1 MKRSTEQ
8 GVCTN
13 ANAPLLQ
20 SHERGLECWT
30 AKRVTEFCMTEF
42 ALVGI
47 LTKTENQES
56 IGFIPTERKAEAVP
70 CRKAW
75 SVSGL
80 TVRLSVPTA

>member
-1 MKRSTEQ
+1 MYVKRSTEQ

-47 LTKTENQES
+47 LTKTEKSRIHRFHPN
-56 IGFIPTERKAEAVP
+56 RK
-70 CRKAW
+70 K
-75 SVSGL
+75 S
-80 TVRLSVPTA
+80 